1 MTVVASIFDFVCN
14 GRFKFAIWVLQT
26 DFACGVYMF
35 EQEYVEYL
43 VLKGHLP
50 HSCNRIR
57 SVEVPV
63 GADMAKDGH
72 DMLKTAVE
80 GVETCTGLL
89 LSAIMSLKDVEA
101 KLKAAY
107 QTEAIVCNKMDRIG
121 ERLLN
126 LGLANLLVVV
136 LVLMVLMFK

>member
-1 MTVVASIFDFVCN
+1 
-14 GRFKFAIWVLQT
+14 
-26 DFACGVYMF
+26 
-35 EQEYVEYL
+35 
-43 VLKGHLP
+43 
-50 HSCNRIR
+50 
-57 SVEVPV
+57 
-63 GADMAKDGH
+63 MAKDAH
-72 DMLKTAVE
+72 DMLKAAVE

-89 LSAIMSLKDVEA
+89 QSAIMSLKDVEA
-101 KLKAAY
+101 KLKAAS